1 MKLFQFLLAV
11 VVVVVAVVFLL
22 LPLLLLLLLLLP
34 SSSFLINFSF
44 PASFHFSAESS
55 QYHSISAFTPEQ
67 LVNAVQ
73 VATQF
78 AMWTGFL
85 SLLVE
90 ILGALI
96 R

>member
-55 QYHSISAFTPEQ
+55 II
-67 LVNAVQ
+67 
-73 VATQF
+73 QF
-78 AMWTGFL
+78 QH
-85 SLLVE
+85 LL
-90 ILGALI
+90 
-96 R
+96 RSSS